1 MESQQFNSL
10 RIAIQLKTSKSLRG
24 VNELEETL
32 INLHSFNQIK

>member
-10 RIAIQLKTSKSLRG
+10 RIAIQLKISKSLRG